1 MSQIVTAQL
10 ASAHP
15 WARTLPQARPDP
27 GNVLSSEETLLISAE
42 RCIWLPHWKL
52 HLLDHFGSIS
62 LYSLWDL
69 ITKFRPEVDSF
80 KHVLMTF
87 KDREGPILWFPR
99 QRRQVFSDSWAAEM
113 SHIILDD
120 ESAIESAIGYSL
132 SSSFQSAAKCC
143 KPGPRIMMVQPFNRL
158 SLTVSS
164 CRHRQRAMLYY
175 VLQLPSLPS
184 LLSFI
189 FSNWTRIIFCANHQQ
204 KTIKGTNGTHPIGQ
218 TCIARKSLM
227 RMCLPPW
234 PGQFFHHTG
243 CFSQL
248 ISLRYPRFGRGAFN
262 AATGLEAPMSLV
274 ASWGRSS
281 GQNRSSD
288 VW

>member
-1 MSQIVTAQL
+1 MVEVSMGITYLTLDILGHNHYPHLPTIQYLRSFLWAPHTSDTSTTVAHVTDCHSTARQ
-10 ASAHP
+10 SAHP

-27 GNVLSSEETLLISAE
+27 GNVHSSPEETLLISAE

-62 LYSLWDL
+62 LYSVWDL

-87 KDREGPILWFPR
+87 KDWEWPILWFPR
-99 QRRQVFSDSWAAEM
+99 QRRQVFSDSWSVEM

-120 ESAIESAIGYSL
+120 ESAIGYWLLAIHWYSL

-143 KPGPRIMMVQPFNRL
+143 RLGTRIMMVQPFNRL

-175 VLQLPSLPS
+175 VKLCCITVAKFAKFAKFHLKHLNSDH
-184 LLSFI
+184 LL
-189 FSNWTRIIFCANHQQ
+189 C
-204 KTIKGTNGTHPIGQ
+204 
-218 TCIARKSLM
+218 
-227 RMCLPPW
+227 
-234 PGQFFHHTG
+234 
-243 CFSQL
+243 
-248 ISLRYPRFGRGAFN
+248 
-262 AATGLEAPMSLV
+262 
-274 ASWGRSS
+274 
-281 GQNRSSD
+281 
-288 VW
+288 

>member
-87 KDREGPILWFPR
+87 KDWEGPILWFPR

-143 KPGPRIMMVQPFNRL
+143 KPVGATNHDGSTIQPPFAYCVQL
-158 SLTVSS
+158 STSAEGHVVLCCITGCQVCQVSS
-164 CRHRQRAMLYY
+164 
-175 VLQLPSLPS
+175 
-184 LLSFI
+184 
-189 FSNWTRIIFCANHQQ
+189 
-204 KTIKGTNGTHPIGQ
+204 
-218 TCIARKSLM
+218 
-227 RMCLPPW
+227 
-234 PGQFFHHTG
+234 
-243 CFSQL
+243 
-248 ISLRYPRFGRGAFN
+248 
-262 AATGLEAPMSLV
+262 
-274 ASWGRSS
+274 
-281 GQNRSSD
+281 
-288 VW
+288 